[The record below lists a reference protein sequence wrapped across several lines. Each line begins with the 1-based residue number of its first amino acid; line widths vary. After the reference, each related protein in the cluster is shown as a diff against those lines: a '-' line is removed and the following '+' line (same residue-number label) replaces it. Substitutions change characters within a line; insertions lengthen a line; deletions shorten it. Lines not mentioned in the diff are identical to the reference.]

1 MAKPRS
7 EVFIKDEVGI
17 YHCLTKIV
25 RGRFLFGL
33 DAFTGKN
40 YNYRKDWIRKEFRR
54 IAGEMAIQILDY
66 AVLASH
72 LHAVLRNR
80 PDIVAQWSDA
90 EVVRRWWRLCPRR
103 RKPNGKPAKPRESEL
118 KALREK
124 VDELRERLSD
134 ISWMMRLALQ
144 RVAQRANKE
153 DDVEGRFFAKR
164 FDCKRL
170 EDEVSLLNCSLY
182 VDLNWV
188 HAGIAETPEESTYT
202 SAFERIRA
210 VWIENAQTL
219 SGEVDEDDRFD
230 GDWLAPI
237 FIDERAEAYVSAK
250 DVPPER
256 TLEEAN
262 SEPPPANELNCE
274 GEAKETTLYNALG
287 ARRVSNRGFLPITLK
302 RYLELLDLVGR
313 RIRSDKRGAIPEW
326 LPPIL
331 ERLKLEPKAWFEEI
345 VSLFD
350 ASDFMCRKP
359 A

>member
-144 RVAQRANKE
+144 FNRLTSSSSRLQSNR
-153 DDVEGRFFAKR
+153 FAK
-164 FDCKRL
+164 KR
-170 EDEVSLLNCSLY
+170 
-182 VDLNWV
+182 
-188 HAGIAETPEESTYT
+188 PST
-202 SAFERIRA
+202 S
-210 VWIENAQTL
+210 
-219 SGEVDEDDRFD
+219 S
-230 GDWLAPI
+230 
-237 FIDERAEAYVSAK
+237 
-250 DVPPER
+250 
-256 TLEEAN
+256 
-262 SEPPPANELNCE
+262 
-274 GEAKETTLYNALG
+274 
-287 ARRVSNRGFLPITLK
+287 
-302 RYLELLDLVGR
+302 
-313 RIRSDKRGAIPEW
+313 
-326 LPPIL
+326 
-331 ERLKLEPKAWFEEI
+331 
-345 VSLFD
+345 SLF
-350 ASDFMCRKP
+350 AR
-359 A
+359 